1 MRSNNLNLAVFEQ
14 QIAEWDNRSALEQV
28 KVLEKVNDYFNLTF
42 FKLSA
47 KPEWKCE
54 YDNAIFC
61 VVNANASEMEVDG
74 RTSAKILQKKAQRKL
89 GVYVPLNFL
98 QWIISKRVKTDTC
111 GFNPNLEFSTLICK

>member
-1 MRSNNLNLAVFEQ
+1 MRKLNNLAVFEQ
-14 QIAEWDNRSALEQV
+14 QIAEWDNRSASEQEEI
-28 KVLEKVNDYFNLTF
+28 LEKVNSYFNLTF

-47 KPEWKCE
+47 KPEWKCS

-61 VVNANASEMEVDG
+61 VVNANASEIEVDG

-89 GVYVPLNFL
+89 GVYVPLNLL

>member
-1 MRSNNLNLAVFEQ
+1 MSNNLVAVFEQ
-14 QIAEWDNRSALEQV
+14 QIAEWDNRSASEQV
-28 KVLEKVNDYFNLTF
+28 KILEKVNNYFNLTF
-42 FKLSA
+42 FKLST
-47 KPEWKCE
+47 KPQWKCS

-111 GFNPNLEFSTLICK
+111 GYNPQLEFSTLICK

>member
-14 QIAEWDNRSALEQV
+14 QIAELDNRSALEQTEI
-28 KVLEKVNDYFNLTF
+28 LEKVNNYFNLTF
-42 FKLSA
+42 FKLSSKA
-47 KPEWKCE
+47 QWNCE

-61 VVNANASEMEVDG
+61 VVNANSSEMEVDG

-111 GFNPNLEFSTLICK
+111 GYNPELEFSTLICK

>member
-1 MRSNNLNLAVFEQ
+1 MSNLNLVAVFEQ
-14 QIAEWDNRSALEQV
+14 QIAEWDNRSASEQV
-28 KVLEKVNDYFNLTF
+28 KILEKVNDYFNLTF
-42 FKLSA
+42 FKLSGKA
-47 KPEWKCE
+47 QWKCS

-89 GVYVPLNFL
+89 GVYVPLNLL

>member
-1 MRSNNLNLAVFEQ
+1 MSNLNLVAVFEQ
-14 QIAEWDNRSALEQV
+14 QIAEWDNRSASEQEEI
-28 KVLEKVNDYFNLTF
+28 LEKVNDYFNLTF

-74 RTSAKILQKKAQRKL
+74 RESAKILQKKAQRKL

-111 GFNPNLEFSTLICK
+111 GFNPNLEFSTLI

>member
-1 MRSNNLNLAVFEQ
+1 MSNLNLVAVFEQ
-14 QIAEWDNRSALEQV
+14 QIAEWDNRSASEQV
-28 KVLEKVNDYFNLTF
+28 KILEKVNDYFNLTF
-42 FKLSA
+42 FKLSGKA
-47 KPEWKCE
+47 QWKCS

-89 GVYVPLNFL
+89 GVYVPLNLL

-111 GFNPNLEFSTLICK
+111 GYNPQLEFSTLICK

>member
-1 MRSNNLNLAVFEQ
+1 MSNLNLVAVFEQ
-14 QIAEWDNRSALEQV
+14 QIAEWDNRSASEQV
-28 KVLEKVNDYFNLTF
+28 KILEKVNDYFNLTF
-42 FKLSA
+42 FKLSGKA
-47 KPEWKCE
+47 QWKCS

-74 RTSAKILQKKAQRKL
+74 HESAKILQKKAQRKL

>member
-1 MRSNNLNLAVFEQ
+1 MSNLNLVAVFEQ
-14 QIAEWDNRSALEQV
+14 QIAEWDNRSALEQTEI
-28 KVLEKVNDYFNLTF
+28 LEKVNDYFNLTF

-47 KPEWKCE
+47 KPEWKCS

-89 GVYVPLNFL
+89 GVYVPLNLL